1 MSLLAETD
9 HLISVNRDIS
19 LPLELRIELR
29 QELTEASKLFKEY
42 VSQVFEEHLEDE
54 RKLMVDG
61 KENNYSEIVENYNQF
76 KNNPPKRI
84 YVSESKTTQKVNGVR
99 KPVAWVSFIMLG
111 SPLEDSP
118 NSAVCSDV
126 NMHSFYNLLYRIL
139 EKTYLKHLD
148 ATPKIDKKECD
159 CDACLGLGTD
169 KCVGFNPIDKK
180 PWSYEPINELRLY
193 PYMKLKNVRRVKS
206 FVAMTLEIVSIYKT
220 DRRLDFDLSNSQ
232 VETELNLIDLEM
244 TDAASDFSY
253 DCDNQNNNVTH
264 IGRAFVTDYNKALQY
279 CKLSDYS
286 KTSYIRTF
294 FENMIKT
301 TQESDH
307 EESKSEPESE
317 SESESESERESYS
330 SSDDEVGVET
340 AIGNI
345 STKRKSVDDSNGE
358 KDGLKKIKSDN

>member
-1 MSLLAETD
+1 MSLLAESD
-9 HLISVNRDIS
+9 HLISLNENIS

-29 QELTEASKLFKEY
+29 RELTEASKLFKEY

-54 RKLMVDG
+54 RKLLVDG

-84 YVSESKTTQKVNGVR
+84 YVSESKTRQKVNDVR
-99 KPVAWVSFIMLG
+99 KPIDLVGFVMLG

-148 ATPKIDKKECD
+148 ATPKIDKRECECD
-159 CDACLGLGTD
+159 GCWDDGEE
-169 KCVGFNPIDKK
+169 KCIGFNPVDKK
-180 PWSYEPINELRLY
+180 PWSYEPFDELRLY
-193 PYMKLKNVRRVKS
+193 PYKKLKNVRKVKS
-206 FVAMTLEIVSIYKT
+206 FVAMTLDIVSIYKT

-244 TDAASDFSY
+244 TDAAHDFLD
-253 DCDNQNNNVTH
+253 DCDKTNKNVTT
-264 IGRAFVTDYNKALQY
+264 IGRAFVTDYNNALQY
-279 CKLSDYS
+279 YKLSDYG

-294 FENMIKT
+294 FDNMIKT
-301 TQESDH
+301 TQESNH
-307 EESKSEPESE
+307 EGYESE
-317 SESESESERESYS
+317 SESESESDSESYS
-330 SSDDEVGVET
+330 SSDDEVSVET
-340 AIGNI
+340 AIGNT
-345 STKRKSVDDSNGE
+345 STKRKSGDYPDGE
-358 KDGLKKIKSDN
+358 KDGLKKIKSEN